1 MDREMTSTRDRVR
14 ARPGGRNARIRVAV
28 LEAALAELAVVGY
41 GNLSIEAIADR
52 AGVHKT
58 TVYRRW
64 ETLGALVVDALL
76 DRLARDVPAPDTG
89 TVVEDLRG
97 LLHAVV
103 ANLTSPGAGGLV
115 RALVGDAGQI
125 AEIREIGSAVWDERF
140 AAARAII
147 ARGMGRG
154 ELPPDTDA
162 DLMIEA
168 LIGPLYLRLL
178 VTDAPIDTGYA
189 DRVLDLVLR
198 AHGHR
203 GGVRGPTPGRRRG

>member
-1 MDREMTSTRDRVR
+1 MTQQPTHDRVR
-14 ARPGGRNARIRVAV
+14 ARPGGRNARIRQAV
-28 LEAALAELAVVGY
+28 LDAALAELAAVGY
-41 GNLSIEAIADR
+41 GSLSVEAVADR

-64 ETLGALVVDALL
+64 DNLGTLVVDAMLSQ
-76 DRLARDVPAPDTG
+76 LARDVPTPDTG
-89 TVVEDLRG
+89 TVVADLRA

-103 ANLTSPGAGGLV
+103 ANITSPGAAGLL
-115 RALVGDAGQI
+115 RALVGDAGQVP
-125 AEIREIGSAVWDERF
+125 EIRDVGSAVWEERF
-140 AAARAII
+140 AAARTII
-147 ARGMGRG
+147 GRGVERG

-168 LIGPLYLRLL
+168 LIAPLYLRLL
-178 VTDAPIDTGYA
+178 VTDVPIDPDYA

-203 GGVRGPTPGRRRG
+203 AT